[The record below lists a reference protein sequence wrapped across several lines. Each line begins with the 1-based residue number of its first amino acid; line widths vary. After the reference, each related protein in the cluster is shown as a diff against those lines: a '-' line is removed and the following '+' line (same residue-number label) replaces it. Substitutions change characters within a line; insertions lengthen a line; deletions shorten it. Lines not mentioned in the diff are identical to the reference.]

1 MNILLT
7 SIGRRYYLINYF
19 KKNLNSNIKIISTN
33 SSNHTSARNYSNFF
47 YLSPKI
53 ESKSYLKFILSI
65 IKKHKIKLIV
75 PLIDIDSKKLS
86 KNIKMINKYNATLI
100 SPPYRIVNILTDK
113 FKLYEFLKRNDIITP
128 KTYIS
133 KKKFLHDFNKKK
145 IKFPV
150 ILKPKYGTSSILT
163 IKAYNTNQLNIY
175 YKYLIQKIST
185 EYFNKRNHK
194 QKIVIQEYIKGTEYG
209 LDLMNTI
216 KGKYYS
222 HLLKQKIHM
231 RNGETDICKISNKKI
246 SQICKKISELI
257 LHNFLIDVDMIYK
270 NKKFYVID
278 INPRIGGGY
287 PFAHI
292 VGFDMIKCLLDQVYT
307 KKKFKSPYKFISK
320 NKNIFVKDIQISQ
333 ID

>member
-7 SIGRRYYLINYF
+7 SIGRRYYLIKYF

-33 SSNHTSARNYSNFF
+33 SSNHTSAKNYSNFF

-86 KNIKMINKYNATLI
+86 KNIEMINKFNATLI
-100 SPPYRIVNILTDK
+100 SPPHRIVNIINDK

-133 KKKFLHDFNKKK
+133 KKKFLYDFNKKK

-163 IKAYNTNQLNIY
+163 IKANNINQLNIY
-175 YKYLIQKIST
+175 YKYLMQKISY

-231 RNGETDICKISNKKI
+231 RNGETDICRISNKKI
-246 SQICKKISELI
+246 SQMCKKISGLI

-287 PFAHI
+287 PFTHI
-292 VGFDMIKCLLDQVYT
+292 AGFDMIKCLLDQVYS
-307 KKKFKSPYKFISK
+307 KKKFTSPYKFISK

-333 ID
+333 IV